1 MAIKYISGINK
12 EKQNLRRSVHTG
24 SDLAG
29 GTVLNPAQA
38 FDPQA
43 VFVYLNG
50 VLLKEGTSGNGGDYT
65 TTGNSTI
72 TFNSAV
78 SSSDIIEV
86 VSYTFSNPTLP
97 ETMIEVD
104 HTATA
109 GDASYHG
116 TAVTGASFT
125 GATNTVTATS
135 HGLSVDDV
143 ITVTAITTSD
153 MTLTRYRVKS
163 VTDTSNFVI
172 ENMDRS
178 TPSFTDG
185 TSMEY
190 SQVFSKVVNGLSL
203 INKAMVFLN
212 GMLLVE
218 NTDFYRDQQSITL
231 DASVA
236 IFENYVVHIRSFGA
250 FVFPTTS
257 EIQNSG
263 IVVADDAV
271 ATLFTSADFTAN
283 ITSVFNLHLSV
294 RHYDATIDGYRT
306 GLFMV
311 RAEKNDASASYIH
324 RAYDAGNISTD
335 VEYLDQGNYTAYTD
349 ITDGKIGLAVHA
361 DANYWYVYLINRSG
375 YQVVAGY
382 KAFAVTN

>member
-12 EKQNLRRSVHTG
+12 EKQNLRRSIHTG
-24 SDLAG
+24 SDLSG
-29 GTVLNPAQA
+29 GTVLNPSQA

-50 VLLKEGTSGNGGDYT
+50 VLQKEGTAGNGGDYT
-65 TTGNSTI
+65 TSGNSTI

-78 SSSDIIEV
+78 ASTDIIEV

-97 ETMIEVD
+97 ETMVEVD

-172 ENMDRS
+172 ENMDHT

-203 INKAMVFLN
+203 VNKAMVFLN

-236 IFENYVVHIRSFGA
+236 IFENYVIHIRSFGA

-263 IVVADDAV
+263 IVIADDAIS
-271 ATLFTSADFTAN
+271 TLFTSADFTAN
-283 ITSVFNLHLSV
+283 VTSVFNLHLSV
-294 RHYDATIDGYRT
+294 RHYDATNDAYRT
-306 GLFMV
+306 GLFMI
-311 RAEKNDASASYIH
+311 RAEKNDAAASYIH

-335 VEYLDQGNYTAYTD
+335 VQYLDQGNYTAYTD